1 MISSMYFVYLSL
13 FFGLILSLFILYL
26 AASIVE
32 ALKKYALYRKKN
44 EANADFESYLN
55 EQRKNAF

>member
-32 ALKKYALYRKKN
+32 VLMKYVLDRKKN
-44 EANADFESYLN
+44 EANSDFKSYLN

>member
-32 ALKKYALYRKKN
+32 VLMKYVLDRKKN